1 MSYQQTI
8 EFLYGL
14 QKFGIKFGLTN
25 ISGLLKSFNNPHENL
40 QSIHIAGTNGK
51 GSTGAFLSS
60 VLIKSGFKVGF
71 YTSPHLVNFTERIRI
86 NEQEIPEERVVELT
100 GLIRKKL
107 GDKLNNDNIITF
119 FEFVTALAILYFAD
133 EKVDFAIMEVGM
145 GGRLDATNVIQPIVS
160 IITNISREHEEFL
173 GKTIGEIAREKAGI
187 IKKKVVLVTAASQPA
202 VLTLFKEICLA
213 NMSEFYRVGK
223 EFRSKIIS
231 GQSFNYLGQK
241 VNLLNL
247 KINLLGKHQIT
258 NATLALG
265 AIEILKDKGLRIDEQ
280 SIYQGLAEAY
290 WPGRLEV
297 VKNNPLILLD
307 GAHNP
312 MATET
317 LKKALRNDFT
327 YKRLFLILGIME
339 DKNFKTI
346 ISKLAPLADEI
357 IFTKPKYSR
366 AASPR
371 LLSRHAGR
379 FNKISR
385 IIEGIDEAI
394 KYSLSSAQ
402 REDLICITGSLFT
415 IGEAKEFFLA
425 EGGNNNEK

>member
-231 GQSFNYLGQK
+231 GQSFYYLGQK